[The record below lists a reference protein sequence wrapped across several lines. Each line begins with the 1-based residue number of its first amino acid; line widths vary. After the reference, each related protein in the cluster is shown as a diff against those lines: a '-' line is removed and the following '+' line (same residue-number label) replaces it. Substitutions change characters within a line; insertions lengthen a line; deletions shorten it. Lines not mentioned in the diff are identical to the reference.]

1 MTIWKNE
8 PKPCSNCI
16 QNRLGWVYK
25 FLNQANHNEDFIT
38 DYEYL
43 KTKIKPSAKEW
54 QLDDYSPLVL
64 PLVKY
69 YENSLW
75 FICEKLGLFDKINQ
89 GKKPRSLRNFFDTRE
104 IEIEQLL
111 GLKINDVKQA
121 KKVVRKLF
129 VTIEDYE
136 QRNKVVHCGEL
147 INYAELDNYDSLITK
162 LKELVDY
169 LADNNLI
176 QSNN

>member
-1 MTIWKNE
+1 M
-8 PKPCSNCI
+8 
-16 QNRLGWVYK
+16 
-25 FLNQANHNEDFIT
+25 
-38 DYEYL
+38 
-43 KTKIKPSAKEW
+43 
-54 QLDDYSPLVL
+54 
-64 PLVKY
+64 
-69 YENSLW
+69 
-75 FICEKLGLFDKINQ
+75 
-89 GKKPRSLRNFFDTRE
+89 
-104 IEIEQLL
+104 
-111 GLKINDVKQA
+111 KINDVKQA

-176 QSNN
+176 QRDN